1 MKRTAIALL
10 LGSLIVATQAAA
22 AESAFPQ
29 GADGEP
35 RGEPALSTYADG
47 HANDPVRIV
56 GSPFPDG
63 ADGEPKGQP
72 AFSTYADRY
81 LKNPVQFSES
91 PQTDGTNVR

>member
-10 LGSLIVATQAAA
+10 LASLIVATQAAA

-56 GSPFPDG
+56 GSPFPAG
-63 ADGEPKGQP
+63 ADGE
-72 AFSTYADRY
+72 YAY
-81 LKNPVQFSES
+81 FHVQDSLRFSES
-91 PQTDGTNVR
+91 PQTVGTNVR

>member
-10 LGSLIVATQAAA
+10 LASLIVATQAAA

-35 RGEPALSTYADG
+35 RGEP
-47 HANDPVRIV
+47 
-56 GSPFPDG
+56 
-63 ADGEPKGQP
+63 E
-72 AFSTYADRY
+72 FSTYADRY
-81 LKNPVQFSES
+81 LKDPVQFSES